1 MSKTETQTPEVVE
14 LSLEKTIETKLVQSN
29 VTEQVLGALKEK
41 YGGMKLVAL
50 DDKESYLEIKSAA
63 KECAKVR
70 TLTVKICKEGRED
83 AVKVQK
89 LWIAKEKEI
98 VGKVA
103 EVEDA
108 LDAEIKKF
116 DDNVERLANE
126 EKQRQES
133 AYINRQA
140 TLTKMG
146 ATYVDGCF
154 VLGEASFE
162 AELVKGASQNIWDD
176 DIVPK
181 FNEEYQKI
189 EAVRISEENAKREA
203 EEKVKAEAEKLRQEQ
218 ESFRLEQEE
227 FKRKQLEA
235 ENAAKEKQRQEE
247 LEKERQ
253 QSALQKKRFETLF
266 PFNPQGIDVDMN
278 LLWGLTDNDF
288 DKILSKCK
296 DEFEKNKAEQLRI
309 DEEKKQAEIEE
320 ARQEA
325 IKKEQARVA
334 EEEAKRQ
341 AAIESATDKTK
352 WDEFRQQVSNIEI
365 YDMRSGQYRT
375 KMQSAKEKIQQIL
388 AL

>member
-1 MSKTETQTPEVVE
+1 MIETQTPEVVE
-14 LSLEKTIETKLVQSN
+14 LSLEKTIETKLIQSN
-29 VTEQVLGALKEK
+29 VTEQVLSALKET
-41 YGGMKLVAL
+41 YGGMKLKSL
-50 DDKESYLEIKSAA
+50 DDKESYLELKAAA

-83 AVKVQK
+83 AVKTQK
-89 LWIAKEKEI
+89 LWIAKEKEV
-98 VGKVA
+98 VGQIA

-108 LDAEIKKF
+108 LDAEVKKF
-116 DDNVERLANE
+116 DDNIERLATE

-146 ATYVDGCF
+146 ATYIDGCF
-154 VLGEASFE
+154 VLGDTSFE

-189 EAVRISEENAKREA
+189 ESVRIAEENAKREA
-203 EEKVKAEAEKLRQEQ
+203 EEKVRAEAEKLRQEQ
-218 ESFRLEQEE
+218 ETFRLQQEE
-227 FKRKQLEA
+227 FNKKQAEA
-235 ENAAKEKQRQEE
+235 ELAAKEKARQEE

-253 QSALQKKRFETLF
+253 QSTLQKKRFEELF
-266 PFNPQGIDVDMN
+266 PFNPTGADVNMST
-278 LLWGLTDNDF
+278 LWVLAESDF
-288 DKILSKCK
+288 NELLSKKK

-309 DEEKKQAEIEE
+309 DEEKKQAEIEA

-341 AAIESATDKTK
+341 AAIESATDKIK
-352 WDEFRQQVSNIEI
+352 WDEFRQQVSNIEM

>member
-1 MSKTETQTPEVVE
+1 MPTETQTPEVVE

-29 VTEQVLGALKEK
+29 VTEQVLSALKET
-41 YGGMKLVAL
+41 YGGMKLKSL
-50 DDKESYLEIKSAA
+50 DDKESYLELKAAA

-70 TLTVKICKEGRED
+70 TLTVKICKEGREE
-83 AVKVQK
+83 AVKTQK
-89 LWIAKEKEI
+89 LWIAKEKEV
-98 VGKVA
+98 VGQIA

-108 LDAEIKKF
+108 LDAEVKKF
-116 DDNVERLANE
+116 DDNIERLANE

-146 ATYVDGCF
+146 ATYIDGCF
-154 VLGEASFE
+154 VLGDASFE

-189 EAVRISEENAKREA
+189 EAVRIAEETAKRES
-203 EEKVKAEAEKLRQEQ
+203 EEKVRAEAEKLRQEQ
-218 ESFRLEQEE
+218 EAFRLQQEE
-227 FKRKQLEA
+227 FNRKQLEA

-253 QSALQKKRFETLF
+253 QSALQKKRFEALF
-266 PFNPQGIDVDMN
+266 PFNPTGEDIDMAT
-278 LLWGLTDNDF
+278 LWVLSESCF
-288 DKILSKCK
+288 EQVLSDKKK
-296 DEFEKNKAEQLRI
+296 EFEEKKAEQLRI
-309 DEEKKQAEIEE
+309 DEEKKQAEIEA

-375 KMQSAKEKIQQIL
+375 KMQQAKEKIQQIL